1 MRKLMTLLAVLAT
14 AFAFSAPA
22 SAQFF
27 GKKDFI
33 YEKGG
38 YAIEGHDT
46 VAYFDLDATDLDENG
61 LPNAEAVQLNI
72 KAQHGFLP
80 HKPIW
85 TGLTPSLPSMHLNIM
100 AIALMQPPRAAL
112 PRQTRTPGALWT
124 VSSI

>member
-1 MRKLMTLLAVLAT
+1 MRKLMTLLAMLAT

-22 SAQFF
+22 NAQFF

-46 VAYFDLDATDLDENG
+46 VAYFDL
-61 LPNAEAVQLNI
+61 QLNI

-85 TGLTPSLPSMHLNIM
+85 TGLMLSRPNLHLNIM
-100 AIALMQPPRAAL
+100 VIVLMRRLKAAL
-112 PRQTRTPGALWT
+112 PRPILMPGALWT
-124 VSSI
+124 ASSI